1 MIIPNYNIEP
11 GQYDPEEIVDVV
23 PEQAESNRKIQASED
38 NYLRQLETNE
48 ERRFKNTQNML
59 IDTGNG
65 TLQGQNGSATID
77 YDTGIIDI
85 KGPYRCEFKTSFAY
99 GSAHSGIPTRASNN
113 SNMVKLIGARSCNVL
128 KNGELTLICY
138 S

>member
-48 ERRFKNTQNML
+48 EHVERLRRLIYRNHKN
-59 IDTGNG
+59 
-65 TLQGQNGSATID
+65 
-77 YDTGIIDI
+77 
-85 KGPYRCEFKTSFAY
+85 C
-99 GSAHSGIPTRASNN
+99 
-113 SNMVKLIGARSCNVL
+113 
-128 KNGELTLICY
+128 
-138 S
+138 